1 MFSSRR
7 IVQALVAAALSA
19 GLVLGS
25 STNAMAG
32 PCGGEGDWAITR
44 KQPRSRSRG
53 INCSPPKL
61 TGPPLRE
68 RAGSA
73 SPSRMKRGKR

>member
-32 PCGGEGDWAITR
+32 PCGGEGDWAIT
-44 KQPRSRSRG
+44 QVTLAP
-53 INCSPPKL
+53 
-61 TGPPLRE
+61 
-68 RAGSA
+68 
-73 SPSRMKRGKR
+73 